1 MPITRAEAFAPASMG
16 NVGIGFDI
24 LGLAYQ
30 DPGDRVIAEYS
41 DQPGVEI
48 VKIEGDGGRLPLS
61 ASKNTAGVAAQSVLN
76 QVNADC
82 GVRLT
87 IHKGLTLESGMGS
100 SAASAVA
107 AAMAVNALLGSPLPK
122 RDLLS
127 ACLDGEALVSGRH
140 ADNVAPCLL
149 GGIVL
154 VTGIDADHI
163 LALPYPAQLCLALVT
178 PDVAVPTAQARAV
191 LPAMIPLKAMVSQ
204 TMQVAR
210 MIDALYR
217 GDLEAIAA
225 AMESDQVIE
234 PARAHLMPYLKE
246 VRNAAKVAGAL
257 GVVISGAG
265 PTLCAI
271 CDSDQVSEQV
281 ALAMGE
287 VYQSAGMGAAIRATR
302 ICDQGARL
310 I

>member
-30 DPGDRVIAEYS
+30 EPGDRVIAEYW
-41 DQPGVEI
+41 DQPGI
-48 VKIEGDGGRLPLS
+48 QIAKIEGDGGRLPLT
-61 ASKNTAGVAAQSVLN
+61 ASQNTAGVAAQSVLSR
-76 QVNADC
+76 VGADC
-82 GVRLT
+82 GISLT
-87 IHKGLTLESGMGS
+87 IYKGLSLESGMGS

-107 AAMAVNALLGSPLPK
+107 AAMAVNALLGSPLTK
-122 RDLLS
+122 RDLLP

-154 VTGIDADHI
+154 VTGVDADHI
-163 LALPYPAQLCLALVT
+163 LTLPYPAQLRLALVT
-178 PDVAVPTAQARAV
+178 PEVAVPTAQARAV
-191 LPAMIPLKAMVSQ
+191 LPPTIPLKAMVSQ
-204 TMQVAR
+204 TMHVAR

-217 GDLEAIAA
+217 GDLEAIAM

-234 PARAHLMPYLKE
+234 PARAHLMPYLQE
-246 VRNAAKVAGAL
+246 VRSAAKAAGAL

-265 PTLCAI
+265 PTLCAV
-271 CDSDQVSEQV
+271 CDSDTSAERV
-281 ALAMGE
+281 AFVMGS
-287 VYQSAGMGAAIRATR
+287 VYQAAGMGATVRATQ
-302 ICDQGARL
+302 ICDQGARV